1 MEPIRI
7 IGLCD
12 MIYLLSESEQKEE
25 TLLTQHYFD
34 VDRSKFVVVPEPIA
48 LKTEINKTAMS
59 VLHRFLTGI
68 KTVCIGWWKM
78 TDQNALEIHSGC
90 FFLHSKPNFISLP
103 TIVLQSEQ
111 PAIESPLYILDGPG
125 IVFFSEKNTIVSFL
139 YERINEDSVISS
151 WRTIYLPPLTK
162 NKDERILDLKMNYV
176 QKHLIIFCLIE
187 KNQNENQQKQEQ
199 EQEQEQEQVK
209 VNVLKKFTI
218 RLSKKMIRKHNS
230 QKYNEKS
237 KELQFSEQ
245 IFIQRFQNKHLQ
257 TTVITQNSNFLEII
271 NEKQSYS
278 NNSNLLGSYNSF
290 NNNNNNND
298 DDDEKENIFRDYLI
312 IIGTDD
318 KKLLIYNFYGLLL
331 KIVPLKFEPT
341 MVRISFCDDDEFPT
355 LILNFKKEKTISF
368 FSTLTWQI
376 IRNYNYC
383 KLTVIGDFASTGK
396 DQLLLVKRLG
406 KKTKKFVEWLLTDS
420 KSDLTDY
427 QSLESESLNEQ
438 LTDINEEKRIQSLEH
453 VELLLRNKIQ
463 QGVINYQNL
472 KQKKRLK
479 KSLIQRSSKIIK
491 SLAKNESK
499 SIETFI
505 QLKPLQINGNK
516 EPKKKKPNQSNLLNK
531 NMNQNENGHV
541 YGNDNDNGNGNGKN
555 NYLTKFKKNIK
566 IMKFKTFFENL
577 NLVVKVKIQNVSST
591 TISQLY
597 LIGSIINENSNS
609 KSNTCVEIYP
619 SKSTT
624 LFLRMNN
631 ELNFKI
637 DGKSF
642 ISIFLA
648 YSIKNINF
656 KGNNYEKKI
665 IDLQTLSI
673 APSDYL
679 SNSKRF
685 FEKIHHTNLIGS
697 KSMDIL
703 LISKNQQEEN
713 SIFCK
718 PFVQKFIKKY
728 YNQDCIEID
737 PYTIMSR
744 KKKKS
749 TLNICSYI
757 IQKSLQIIF
766 IINPTFVEINF
777 KYTNQNLL
785 MIFFRLLVNFLPKR
799 ITINVN
805 KANNDFLFLLK
816 NCLDSIENEIID
828 KNISQRN
835 QGQTD
840 IAIFNLNL

>member
-1 MEPIRI
+1 MELTRI

-12 MIYLLSESEQKEE
+12 MIYLLSESKQKEE

-34 VDRSKFVVVPEPIA
+34 IDRSKFVVIPKPIT
-48 LKTEINKTAMS
+48 LKTEISKTAMS
-59 VLHRFLTGI
+59 VLQRFLTGI
-68 KTVCIGWWKM
+68 KTVCIGWWK
-78 TDQNALEIHSGC
+78 TVNKTALEIHCGC
-90 FFLHSKPNFISLP
+90 FFLHSKPNFIFLP
-103 TIVLQSEQ
+103 TIVLQSVQ

-125 IVFFSEKNTIVSFL
+125 IVFFSEKNTIISFL
-139 YERINEDSVISS
+139 SERINEDSVLSS

-187 KNQNENQQKQEQ
+187 KNQNENQQEQ
-199 EQEQEQEQVK
+199 EQEQGQVK

-218 RLSKKMIRKHNS
+218 RLSKKLIRKHS
-230 QKYNEKS
+230 LQKYKEKS
-237 KELQFSEQ
+237 NELQFNEQ
-245 IFIQRFQNKHLQ
+245 IFIHRFQNNHLQ
-257 TTVITQNSNFLEII
+257 TTAITQNSNFLEII
-271 NEKQSYS
+271 NEKPSHT
-278 NNSNLLGSYNSF
+278 NNSNLQGYYNSF
-290 NNNNNNND
+290 NNDND
-298 DDDEKENIFRDYLI
+298 DENIFKDYLI

-355 LILNFKKEKTISF
+355 LILNFKNDKIIRF
-368 FSTLTWQI
+368 LSTLTWQI

-406 KKTKKFVEWLLTDS
+406 KKTKKIVEWRLAGS
-420 KSDLTDY
+420 KSDLTNS
-427 QSLESESLNEQ
+427 QGLESESPNEQ
-438 LTDINEEKRIQSLEH
+438 LVDTNEEKRIQSLEH

-463 QGVINYQNL
+463 QGIISYQNL

-516 EPKKKKPNQSNLLNK
+516 EQKKKKADQSNFLNK
-531 NMNQNENGHV
+531 IMNQNENV
-541 YGNDNDNGNGNGKN
+541 NDNDNN

-566 IMKFKTFFENL
+566 IIKFKTFFENL
-577 NLVVKVKIQNVSST
+577 NLVVKVEIQNVSSA

-609 KSNTCVEIYP
+609 KSNTCFELGS

-624 LFLRMNN
+624 LYLRMNN
-631 ELNFKI
+631 ELNFQI

-673 APSDYL
+673 TPSDYL
-679 SNSKRF
+679 SNSKLF

-697 KSMDIL
+697 KSIDIL

-718 PFVQKFIKKY
+718 PFFQKFISKY

-737 PYTIMSR
+737 PHTILGVG
-744 KKKKS
+744 KIS
-749 TLNICSYI
+749 TLNTCSYL

-805 KANNDFLFLLK
+805 KANKDFLFLLK
-816 NCLDSIENEIID
+816 NCLDSIENEILD
-828 KNISQRN
+828 KNISQKN